1 MQQKERDAFKGV
13 NFSAL
18 GEAIV
23 LEAKKL
29 LHEKHLAGEFDPSWQ
44 SCLQEAQKIVL
55 QKFITAKRKGGKRME
70 KEKTVSETDELRR
83 REAAAKA
90 AHEQELWESRSAN
103 LR

>member
-1 MQQKERDAFKGV
+1 MQQRKERDAFKAV

-44 SCLQEAQKIVL
+44 SCLQEAQKIVIP
-55 QKFITAKRKGGKRME
+55 KFMNVKKEKGYYEWKRKRP
-70 KEKTVSETDELRR
+70 
-83 REAAAKA
+83 
-90 AHEQELWESRSAN
+90 
-103 LR
+103 